1 MWIVQGQYLC
11 KLNWNCVR
19 TLLLCY
25 KIQNAT
31 KSSAGLVDI
40 LNVSMCTGFY
50 THICLCVT
58 FDLPRRLMDM
68 FPVPEQCRSL

>member
-11 KLNWNCVR
+11 KVNWNHLR

-31 KSSAGLVDI
+31 KSSTGLADI
-40 LNVSMCTGFY
+40 LNVYVHTSFLYIYVFVCAF
-50 THICLCVT
+50 
-58 FDLPRRLMDM
+58 
-68 FPVPEQCRSL
+68 